1 MSDKTVCLTGPE
13 TEVREQFL
21 QMRAMIAGS
30 ENVHEVVALSI
41 LPTEGK
47 WLYLVKTC
55 FATWPKYVIGL
66 MNEDKSSVEI
76 LLRCQLREQA
86 LSEFNEQNFGDHL

>member
-1 MSDKTVCLTGPE
+1 MIEKTDCLTGPE
-13 TEVREQFL
+13 TEVREQYL
-21 QMRAMIAGS
+21 SMRAKIAGS
-30 ENVHEVVALSI
+30 PNVHEVVALSI

-55 FATWPKYVIGL
+55 FATWPKYVVGL
-66 MNEDKSSVEI
+66 VNEDNTAAEI
-76 LLRCQLREQA
+76 LLKCQLREQA